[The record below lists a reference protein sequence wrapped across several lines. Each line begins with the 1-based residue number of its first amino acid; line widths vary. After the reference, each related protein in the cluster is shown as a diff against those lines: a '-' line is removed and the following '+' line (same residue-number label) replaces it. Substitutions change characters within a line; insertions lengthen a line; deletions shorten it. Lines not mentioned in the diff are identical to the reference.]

1 MLMETRRNT
10 AADDFRDISYLEPWY
25 TVRAHRS
32 GKLLMAPRT
41 VAGPDGRTYARFRGT
56 DFALDMLIA
65 EAFMPNPDRCSGVI
79 HRNGDLSDCSADN
92 LAWDERTAGTFP
104 VAGLEP
110 YAGSFRPNNNEARAA
125 GCAVPQEI
133 RTEVMEPSADGEPF
147 SVVAT
152 DPSTGAQWRCDISPE
167 VYDAVRAHARE
178 AEMESMRAEMERRI
192 RDELIDEIYST
203 VKTRLTRENIRELAD
218 NEVMLFVPKDMNVI
232 SRPADLERAM
242 LSRLASICALTIDKP
257 EMFDSFLR
265 KFAEKV
271 RHSEIKSV
279 VLSEGPAMQ
288 TLEKRIATL
297 EKRISKEAVLERRN
311 FLREEKRQ
319 LAEELANIRADREKG
334 SVGEY
339 AEMDEKRREFWNR
352 HWRKFEFGDAPEAAD
367 SSVIDSSVID
377 TSVIDASVID
387 ASLPASGG
395 SAETRTVLPKSA
407 MEVPLA
413 TYDAYGTVGEAIR
426 TVKRTHQS
434 ALAGV
439 DTDITNLYKES
450 EPGRGPYRKR
460 PVQLDSET
468 VREWTDNPE
477 AAVERAMR
485 SGSHGNPLMDV
496 PGMRQVRR
504 AMKDPERRARK
515 RAESMES
522 MERNAEMLSRGGKG
536 RALGSRGRKP
546 VIVTLP
552 NGTERQFRSLGE
564 ASEFSGVPGPEISRC
579 CRGIKASA
587 FGLRFRFADAKDVS
601 RVLAEYASAVEKMGI
616 PVVDSSAGDT
626 EEEKD

>member
-1 MLMETRRNT
+1 MLMETRRT
-10 AADDFRDISYLEPWY
+10 VAADDFRDISYLEPWY

-32 GKLLMAPRT
+32 GKLLMAPRMT
-41 VAGPDGRTYARFRGT
+41 TGPDGRAYARFRGT
-56 DFALDMLIA
+56 DFALDRLIA
-65 EAFMPNPDRCSGVI
+65 EAFIPNPDRCSGVL
-79 HRNGDLSDCSADN
+79 HRNGDVSDCSADN
-92 LAWDERTAGTFP
+92 IMWDGSTAGTVP

-110 YAGSFRPNNNEARAA
+110 VAGSLHPLNADARAS
-125 GCAVPQEI
+125 GCANSQDL
-133 RTEVMEPSADGEPF
+133 RTEVREPSADGEPF

-152 DPSTGAQWRCDISPE
+152 DAATGAQWRCDISPE
-167 VYDAVRAHARE
+167 VYGAVRMHVRE

-271 RHSEIKSV
+271 RHSEIESV

-288 TLEKRIATL
+288 NLEKRIATL

-311 FLREEKRQ
+311 FLREEKRR
-319 LAEELANIRADREKG
+319 LAEELDNIRSDREKG

-339 AEMDEKRREFWNR
+339 AEMDERRREFWSR
-352 HWRKFEFGDAPEAAD
+352 HWRKFEFEEAPDAAADPSVTD
-367 SSVIDSSVID
+367 SSVTDSSAIDSSAAAD
-377 TSVIDASVID
+377 
-387 ASLPASGG
+387 GG
-395 SAETRTVLPKSA
+395 SAEAATVLPKSA

-413 TYDAYGTVGEAIR
+413 TYDAYGTVGEEVR
-426 TVKRTHQS
+426 TVRRTHRS
-434 ALAGV
+434 ELAGV
-439 DTDITNLYKES
+439 DADIANLYKES

-468 VREWTDNPE
+468 VREWIENPD
-477 AAVERAMR
+477 AAIERAAR

-504 AMKDPERRARK
+504 VMKDPERLARK
-515 RAESMES
+515 KAESMES

-552 NGTERQFRSLGE
+552 NGTERRFGSLGE

-587 FGLRFRFADAKDVS
+587 FGLRFRFAEAKDVS
-601 RVLAEYASAVEKMGI
+601 RVLAEYADAVGKMGI
-616 PVVDSSAGDT
+616 PVVDSSAGNT

>member
-1 MLMETRRNT
+1 METRRNT

-32 GKLLMAPRT
+32 GKLVMAPRMT
-41 VAGPDGRTYARFRGT
+41 TGPDGRAYARFRGT
-56 DFALDMLIA
+56 DFALDRLIA
-65 EAFMPNPDRCSGVI
+65 DAFMPNPDRCSGVI
-79 HRNGDLSDCSADN
+79 HRNGDLTDCSADN

-110 YAGSFRPNNNEARAA
+110 AAGSFHPVNAEARAA
-125 GCAVPQEI
+125 GCAVPQER
-133 RTEVMEPSADGEPF
+133 RTEVREPSADGEPF

-152 DPSTGAQWRCDISPE
+152 DAATGAQWRCDLSPE
-167 VYDAVRAHARE
+167 VYDAVRAHVRE
-178 AEMESMRAEMERRI
+178 AEMESMRAEMEKRI

-265 KFAEKV
+265 KFAEKI
-271 RHSEIKSV
+271 RHSEIESV

-339 AEMDEKRREFWNR
+339 AEMDERRREFWNR
-352 HWRKFEFGDAPEAAD
+352 HWRKFEFEDAPEPAAD

-377 TSVIDASVID
+377 ASVIDASVID
-387 ASLPASGG
+387 GSLPAENG
-395 SAETRTVLPKSA
+395 SAETGTVLPKSA

-439 DTDITNLYKES
+439 DIDITNLYKES

-460 PVQLDSET
+460 PVQLDPET
-468 VREWTDNPE
+468 VREWIDNPD

-485 SGSHGNPLMDV
+485 SGSHENPLMDV

-504 AMKDPERRARK
+504 VMKDPERNARK
-515 RAESMES
+515 KAESMES

-587 FGLRFRFADAKDVS
+587 FGLKFRFADAKDVS
-601 RVLAEYASAVEKMGI
+601 RVLAEYARAVEKMGI
-616 PVVDSSAGDT
+616 PVVDSSAGSP

>member
-1 MLMETRRNT
+1 MLMETTRRT
-10 AADDFRDISYLEPWY
+10 VAADDFRDISYLEPWY

-32 GKLLMAPRT
+32 GKLLMAPRMT
-41 VAGPDGRTYARFRGT
+41 TGPDGRAYARFRGT
-56 DFALDMLIA
+56 DFALDRLIA
-65 EAFMPNPDRCSGVI
+65 EAFIPNPDRCSGVV
-79 HRNGDLSDCSADN
+79 HRNGDVSDCSADN
-92 LAWDERTAGTFP
+92 IMWDGSTAGTVP

-110 YAGSFRPNNNEARAA
+110 VAGSLHPLNAEARSS
-125 GCAVPQEI
+125 GCASPQGR
-133 RTEVMEPSADGEPF
+133 RTEVREPSADGEPF

-152 DPSTGAQWRCDISPE
+152 DADTGAQWRCDLSPE
-167 VYDAVRAHARE
+167 VYEAVRAHVRE

-271 RHSEIKSV
+271 RHSEIESV
-279 VLSEGPAMQ
+279 VLSEGPAMRN
-288 TLEKRIATL
+288 LEKRIATL

-319 LAEELANIRADREKG
+319 LAEELGNIRADREKG

-339 AEMDEKRREFWNR
+339 AEMDERRREFWSR
-352 HWRKFEFGDAPEAAD
+352 HWRKFEFEDAPDD
-367 SSVIDSSVID
+367 SSAIDSSVTDSSAID
-377 TSVIDASVID
+377 SSANDSSAAAD
-387 ASLPASGG
+387 GG
-395 SAETRTVLPKSA
+395 SAEAVTVLPKSA

-413 TYDAYGTVGEAIR
+413 TYDAYGTVGEEVR
-426 TVKRTHQS
+426 TVRRTHRS
-434 ALAGV
+434 ELAGV
-439 DTDITNLYKES
+439 DMDIANLYKES

-468 VREWTDNPE
+468 VREWIENPD
-477 AAVERAMR
+477 AAIERAAR
-485 SGSHGNPLMDV
+485 SGSHENPLMDV

-504 AMKDPERRARK
+504 VMKDPERLARK
-515 RAESMES
+515 KAESMES

-601 RVLAEYASAVEKMGI
+601 RVLAEYADAVGKMGI
-616 PVVDSSAGDT
+616 PVVDSGAGNT

>member
-32 GKLLMAPRT
+32 GKLLMAPRMT
-41 VAGPDGRTYARFRGT
+41 TGPDGKTYARFRGT
-56 DFALDMLIA
+56 DFALDRLIA

-92 LAWDERTAGTFP
+92 IMWDGSTAGTVP

-110 YAGSFRPNNNEARAA
+110 AAGSFHPINAEACAA
-125 GCAVPQEI
+125 GCAVPQER
-133 RTEVMEPSADGEPF
+133 RTEVREPSADGEPF

-152 DPSTGAQWRCDISPE
+152 DAATGAQWRCDLSPE
-167 VYDAVRAHARE
+167 VYDAVRAHVRE
-178 AEMESMRAEMERRI
+178 AEMESMRAEMEKRI

-271 RHSEIKSV
+271 RHSEIKSI

-288 TLEKRIATL
+288 TLEKRI
-297 EKRISKEAVLERRN
+297 SKEAGLERRN

-339 AEMDEKRREFWNR
+339 AEMDERRREFWNR
-352 HWRKFEFGDAPEAAD
+352 HWRKFEFEDAPEPAAEPSLIDSSAAD
-367 SSVIDSSVID
+367 SSVID
-377 TSVIDASVID
+377 ACLH
-387 ASLPASGG
+387 AENG
-395 SAETRTVLPKSA
+395 SAEAKTVLPKSA

-439 DTDITNLYKES
+439 DIDITNLYKES

-460 PVQLDSET
+460 PVQLDPET
-468 VREWTDNPE
+468 VREWTENPD
-477 AAVERAMR
+477 AAIERAMR
-485 SGSHGNPLMDV
+485 NGSHENPLMDV

-504 AMKDPERRARK
+504 VMKDPERNARK
-515 RAESMES
+515 KAESMES

-587 FGLRFRFADAKDVS
+587 FGLKFRFADARDVS
-601 RVLAEYASAVEKMGI
+601 MVLAEYASAVEKMGI
-616 PVVDSSAGDT
+616 PVVDSSAGNP

>member
-1 MLMETRRNT
+1 
-10 AADDFRDISYLEPWY
+10 
-25 TVRAHRS
+25 
-32 GKLLMAPRT
+32 
-41 VAGPDGRTYARFRGT
+41 
-56 DFALDMLIA
+56 
-65 EAFMPNPDRCSGVI
+65 
-79 HRNGDLSDCSADN
+79 
-92 LAWDERTAGTFP
+92 
-104 VAGLEP
+104 
-110 YAGSFRPNNNEARAA
+110 
-125 GCAVPQEI
+125 
-133 RTEVMEPSADGEPF
+133 
-147 SVVAT
+147 
-152 DPSTGAQWRCDISPE
+152 
-167 VYDAVRAHARE
+167 
-178 AEMESMRAEMERRI
+178 
-192 RDELIDEIYST
+192 
-203 VKTRLTRENIRELAD
+203 
-218 NEVMLFVPKDMNVI
+218 MLFVPKDMNVI

-339 AEMDEKRREFWNR
+339 AEMDERRREFWNR
-352 HWRKFEFGDAPEAAD
+352 HWRKFEFEDAPDAAAD
-367 SSVIDSSVID
+367 SSAIDTSVIDSSVID
-377 TSVIDASVID
+377 ASIFD
-387 ASLPASGG
+387 ASLHAENG
-395 SAETRTVLPKSA
+395 SAEAGTVLPKSA

-434 ALAGV
+434 ALAGI
-439 DTDITNLYKES
+439 DADIANLYKES

-460 PVQLDSET
+460 PVQLDSGT
-468 VREWTDNPE
+468 VREWIDNPD

-504 AMKDPERRARK
+504 AMKDPEMRARK

-587 FGLRFRFADAKDVS
+587 FGLRFRFADARDVS

-616 PVVDSSAGDT
+616 PVVDSSAGSP

>member
-32 GKLLMAPRT
+32 GKLVMAPRMT
-41 VAGPDGRTYARFRGT
+41 TGPDGKTYARFRGA
-56 DFALDMLIA
+56 DFALDRLIA

-79 HRNGDLSDCSADN
+79 HRNGDLTDCSAEN
-92 LAWDERTAGTFP
+92 LAWDGSTAGTVP

-110 YAGSFRPNNNEARAA
+110 AAGSFHPLNAEARAA
-125 GCAVPQEI
+125 GCAVPQER
-133 RTEVMEPSADGEPF
+133 RTEVREPSSDGEPF

-152 DPSTGAQWRCDISPE
+152 DSETGAQWRCDLSPE
-167 VYDAVRAHARE
+167 VYDAVRAHVRE
-178 AEMESMRAEMERRI
+178 AEMESMRAEMEKRI

-271 RHSEIKSV
+271 RHSEIKSI

-311 FLREEKRQ
+311 FLREEKRR
-319 LAEELANIRADREKG
+319 LAEELDNIRADREKG

-352 HWRKFEFGDAPEAAD
+352 HWKKFEFGDAPEPAAESSVID

-377 TSVIDASVID
+377 G
-387 ASLPASGG
+387 SLPAENG
-395 SAETRTVLPKSA
+395 SAETGTVLPKSA

-450 EPGRGPYRKR
+450 EPGRGPYMKR
-460 PVQLDSET
+460 PVQLDPET
-468 VREWTDNPE
+468 VREWTENPD
-477 AAVERAMR
+477 AAIERAMR
-485 SGSHGNPLMDV
+485 SGSHENPLMDV

-504 AMKDPERRARK
+504 VMKDPERNARK
-515 RAESMES
+515 KAESMES

-587 FGLRFRFADAKDVS
+587 FGLKFRFADAKDVS

-616 PVVDSSAGDT
+616 PVVDSSAGSP

>member
-32 GKLLMAPRT
+32 GKLLMAPRMT
-41 VAGPDGRTYARFRGT
+41 TGPDGRTYARFRGT
-56 DFALDMLIA
+56 DFALDRLVA

-79 HRNGDLSDCSADN
+79 HRNGDLSDCSVDN
-92 LAWDERTAGTFP
+92 IMWDGRTAGTVP

-110 YAGSFRPNNNEARAA
+110 VAGSFHPINAEARAA
-125 GCAVPQEI
+125 GCANPQER
-133 RTEVMEPSADGEPF
+133 RTEVREPSAEGEPF

-152 DPSTGAQWRCDISPE
+152 DAATGAQWRCDLSPE
-167 VYDAVRAHARE
+167 VYDAVRAHVRE

-339 AEMDEKRREFWNR
+339 AEMDERRREFWNR
-352 HWRKFEFGDAPEAAD
+352 HWRKFEFEDAPEPAAD

-377 TSVIDASVID
+377 
-387 ASLPASGG
+387 ASLPAENG
-395 SAETRTVLPKSA
+395 SAEANTVLPKSA

-434 ALAGV
+434 VLAGV
-439 DTDITNLYKES
+439 DMDITNLYKES

-460 PVQLDSET
+460 PVQLDPET
-468 VREWTDNPE
+468 VREWIDNPD
-477 AAVERAMR
+477 AAIERAMR
-485 SGSHGNPLMDV
+485 SGSHENPLMDV

-504 AMKDPERRARK
+504 VMKDPERNARK
-515 RAESMES
+515 KAESMES

-587 FGLRFRFADAKDVS
+587 FGLKFRFADAKDVS

-616 PVVDSSAGDT
+616 PVVDSSAGNP